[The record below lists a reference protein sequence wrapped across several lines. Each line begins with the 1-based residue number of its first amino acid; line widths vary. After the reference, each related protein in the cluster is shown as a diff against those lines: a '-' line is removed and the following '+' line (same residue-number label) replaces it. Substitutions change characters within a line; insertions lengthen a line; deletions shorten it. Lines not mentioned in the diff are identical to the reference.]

1 MLASVLPPK
10 KSPAP
15 RSGFT
20 SGQSVLHLHS
30 PQASSQGMISSQ
42 HLVTWNFHGCLCYPS
57 SLSRPTQDTV
67 WLKQLK
73 PQDGF
78 LFYYADCFFNLFHR
92 EFEKKKNHR
101 WQQRALFPT
110 LCHSPP
116 LGRNCELVF
125 VFSVPEVDN
134 GHTFQPELTHPLL
147 FCCLLPFL
155 YCPFCSQLDDLIFGK
170 TQIRKSWWLA
180 AALVEEYLNRGRYVF
195 CRASCAQKELEV
207 LLLYRGQT
215 VWLRSVLGVPPPW
228 P

>member
-42 HLVTWNFHGCLCYPS
+42 HLATWNFHGCLCYPS

-92 EFEKKKNHR
+92 EFEKKKITGDSRGHSFLHYATHHLWEGIVNLC
-101 WQQRALFPT
+101 LFSRFLRLT
-110 LCHSPP
+110 MGTHSS
-116 LGRNCELVF
+116 L
-125 VFSVPEVDN
+125 S
-134 GHTFQPELTHPLL
+134 
-147 FCCLLPFL
+147 
-155 YCPFCSQLDDLIFGK
+155 
-170 TQIRKSWWLA
+170 
-180 AALVEEYLNRGRYVF
+180 
-195 CRASCAQKELEV
+195 
-207 LLLYRGQT
+207 
-215 VWLRSVLGVPPPW
+215 
-228 P
+228 